1 MIMTTHGVEEIIL
14 EIKAL
19 GGIVTAVVVRDLEM
33 TNLHLS
39 LK

>member
-1 MIMTTHGVEEIIL
+1 MIMTTLGVDEIIL

-19 GGIVTAVVVRDLEM
+19 GEIVTAVVVRDLEM

>member
-1 MIMTTHGVEEIIL
+1 MIMTTLGVEEKIL

-19 GGIVTAVVVRDLEM
+19 GVMVAAAVGRDLEM
-33 TNLHLS
+33 TGPHLS